1 MFNNSDFE
9 EKKIMFF
16 NPSRKELFKSRHLLH
31 TICVFAERG
40 GWNGTAISENKKAM
54 IEKFENDYQELK
66 EKYDE

>member
-1 MFNNSDFE
+1 MK
-9 EKKIMFF
+9 EKLSYPIC
-16 NPSRKELFKSRHLLH
+16 SEIIAGGSRHLLH